1 MFDYTQ
7 FSPEDF
13 TADGFF
19 RRWKL
24 GKDPEATLFWT
35 EWVAQHPQKL
45 NDIEKATL
53 LLEAV
58 AESFDQITEFEIR
71 TELQRIAARLNQD
84 SGRHNTKVVSLGSS
98 QSHWTWVAAASL
110 IGILIGLGWWLTQGT
125 PAMPGVLTYDDLVE
139 SSVVPLTEYSNTHP
153 KPETLVLSDG
163 STIVLQPG
171 SKVSYQKEFTGDRR
185 EVYLSGEGLFDVTKN
200 PAKPFF
206 VYANTV
212 VTKVLGT
219 SFTVKANPGDEQV
232 QVEVLTGRV
241 SVFKNPLQPS
251 SDQTQP
257 SPIENEI
264 ILKPNQKLTF
274 LAKEN
279 QFARSL
285 VEIPQLLSLAAEKPT
300 STFKGTPIRDVFEEL
315 EKAYGIELIFDE
327 EIMQN
332 CYLTGSF
339 TDETLFEKLDLITR
353 TLNASYEQIDGQILI
368 KSRGC

>member
-1 MFDYTQ
+1 
-7 FSPEDF
+7 
-13 TADGFF
+13 
-19 RRWKL
+19 
-24 GKDPEATLFWT
+24 
-35 EWVAQHPQKL
+35 
-45 NDIEKATL
+45 
-53 LLEAV
+53 
-58 AESFDQITEFEIR
+58 
-71 TELQRIAARLNQD
+71 
-84 SGRHNTKVVSLGSS
+84 
-98 QSHWTWVAAASL
+98 
-110 IGILIGLGWWLTQGT
+110 
-125 PAMPGVLTYDDLVE
+125 MPGVLTYDDLVE

-171 SKVSYQKEFTGDRR
+171 SKVSYQKAFTGDRR
-185 EVYLSGEGLFDVTKN
+185 EVYLSAEGLFVLTKN

-219 SFTVKANPGDEQV
+219 SFTVKANPGDEKV

-241 SVFKNPLQPS
+241 SVFKNPVQPS